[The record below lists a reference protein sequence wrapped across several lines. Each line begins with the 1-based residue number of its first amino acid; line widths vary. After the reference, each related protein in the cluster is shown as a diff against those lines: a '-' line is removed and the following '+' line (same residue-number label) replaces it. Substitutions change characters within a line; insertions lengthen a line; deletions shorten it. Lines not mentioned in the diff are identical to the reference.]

1 MLHWLLLPS
10 RVSAFSTNTLSDV
23 NLSCDFGNKQNEVID
38 EEPEQPT
45 RNSSSGTRTKRPQG
59 QVLGATT
66 QCGLWLNDYMQKAT
80 VNSTY
85 QVLKLQVFLNL
96 EGFVTPLTGIFDAAT
111 EENVKKFQ
119 SKYAD
124 EVIKPWFDRGI
135 VPHNRPT
142 GFVYKTTRWKI
153 NDIMCPGI
161 EPYPSFEGE
170 NLTTNVLLS
179 R

>member
-1 MLHWLLLPS
+1 
-10 RVSAFSTNTLSDV
+10 
-23 NLSCDFGNKQNEVID
+23 
-38 EEPEQPT
+38 
-45 RNSSSGTRTKRPQG
+45 
-59 QVLGATT
+59 
-66 QCGLWLNDYMQKAT
+66 MQKAT
-80 VNSTY
+80 ENDTY

-96 EGFVTPLTGIFDAAT
+96 QGYVTPLTGIFGTTT
-111 EENVKKFQ
+111 EANVKLFQ
-119 SKYAD
+119 TKYFD
-124 EVIKPWFDRGI
+124 EIIKPWFERGI

-170 NLTTNVLLS
+170 NLTTNVLLN